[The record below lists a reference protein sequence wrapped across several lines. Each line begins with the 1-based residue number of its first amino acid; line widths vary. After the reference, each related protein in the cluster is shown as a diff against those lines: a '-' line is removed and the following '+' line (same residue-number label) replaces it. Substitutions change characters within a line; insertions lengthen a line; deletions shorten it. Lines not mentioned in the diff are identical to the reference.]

1 MKVILLQDIKG
12 VGKKDQ
18 IINANDGYAR
28 NYLFPRKLAEE
39 ATDSNLHILNNK
51 KENER
56 KQKLAELEAA
66 QKLAKELKGKELKIT
81 VKTGENNKLFGAITS
96 KDVAELI
103 KSQYKVEV
111 EKKKIVMDTIKLA
124 GTYDIEV
131 KLYPEVS
138 TKMTLIIV
146 PEK

>member
-1 MKVILLQDIKG
+1 M
-12 VGKKDQ
+12 
-18 IINANDGYAR
+18 
-28 NYLFPRKLAEE
+28 
-39 ATDSNLHILNNK
+39 
-51 KENER
+51 
-56 KQKLAELEAA
+56 
-66 QKLAKELKGKELKIT
+66 
-81 VKTGENNKLFGAITS
+81 KTGENNKLFGAITS

-146 PEK
+146 PGK

>member
-1 MKVILLQDIKG
+1 M
-12 VGKKDQ
+12 
-18 IINANDGYAR
+18 
-28 NYLFPRKLAEE
+28 
-39 ATDSNLHILNNK
+39 
-51 KENER
+51 
-56 KQKLAELEAA
+56 
-66 QKLAKELKGKELKIT
+66 
-81 VKTGENNKLFGAITS
+81 KTGENNKLFGAITS